1 MPETRIGFAP
11 DAGGSWLL
19 GRAPGRLG
27 EYLALTSEVIGAA
40 DAIHCGLADH
50 FVPSD
55 RLVSLRDALEMRADP
70 ASPTELVML
79 FDETPDAGPL
89 ERAQPW
95 IDDAF
100 AADTMQE
107 IVGRLRRL
115 GADGVADGEELTP
128 ARALAAIEERSPTA
142 LVVSLAAIRSARV
155 LRSQRRALQ
164 QEHDLMSWF
173 LRTQPDMAEGIR
185 AQLVDKDRAPRWSPA
200 TIDEVEEDI
209 VGYAFTHRA
218 PQLLFPVQES

>member
-1 MPETRIGFAP
+1 
-11 DAGGSWLL
+11 
-19 GRAPGRLG
+19 
-27 EYLALTSEVIGAA
+27 
-40 DAIHCGLADH
+40 
-50 FVPSD
+50 
-55 RLVSLRDALEMRADP
+55 
-70 ASPTELVML
+70 
-79 FDETPDAGPL
+79 
-89 ERAQPW
+89 
-95 IDDAF
+95 
-100 AADTMQE
+100 
-107 IVGRLRRL
+107 
-115 GADGVADGEELTP
+115 VADGEELTP